1 MRVSRCCLMAIAAC
15 LAFTAS
21 LRGAEREEP
30 NLEKTV
36 ERAIAYL
43 RQKGQA
49 NDGSFSKQAGPGVTA
64 LVTTAVLRHGRTTR
78 DPLVADALKYL
89 EGFVQPSGGIY
100 APKSRLPNYETCLAI
115 VCFKEANADGRY
127 DQLLKDADGYI
138 KGVQKENDEGKD
150 ESDVNYGGAGYGKG
164 GRPDLSNTHF
174 LIEALRAAGN
184 STDDEAVKKALIFVS
199 RCQNLESEHNT
210 TKFAAK
216 VNDGGFYYSPS
227 GEGLDP
233 AGKTPD
239 GGLRSYASMTY
250 AGLKS
255 MIFAGVGPD
264 DPRVKAAYDWI
275 KTHYDLDS
283 NPGLGQAGLYY
294 YYHLFAKALDAL
306 ERDTITDA
314 DGKEHDWRKELLA
327 ALAERQNAD
336 GSWTNADS
344 RWLEGDPNLCTGF
357 ALLALSYCRPAK

>member
-1 MRVSRCCLMAIAAC
+1 VRVLTAWFVVMA
-15 LAFTAS
+15 AS
-21 LRGAEREEP
+21 LSIVASLKAAESGAPSYEQ
-30 NLEKTV
+30 TV
-36 ERAIAYL
+36 DRAIQFL

-49 NDGSFSKQAGPGVTA
+49 EDGSFSKQAGPGVTA

-78 DPLVADALKYL
+78 DPLVAKALEYL
-89 EGFVQPSGGIY
+89 ESFVQPSGGIH
-100 APKSRLPNYETCLAI
+100 APNSRLPNYETCLAV

-127 DQLLKDADGYI
+127 DQLLKDADAFI
-138 KGVQKENDEGKD
+138 KGIQKDNDEGKD

-174 LIEALRAAGN
+174 LIEALRATGN
-184 STDDEAVKKALIFVS
+184 DADDEAVQKALVFVS

-210 TKFAAK
+210 TEFAAK
-216 VNDGGFYYSPS
+216 VDDGGFYYSPS

-233 AGKTPD
+233 AGKTAD

-255 MIFAGVGPD
+255 MLFAGVGPD
-264 DPRVKAAYDWI
+264 DPRVKAAYDWV

-306 ERDTITDA
+306 GRDTITDA
-314 DGKEHDWRKELLA
+314 DGKDHDWRQELTA
-327 ALAERQNAD
+327 ALAERQNSD
-336 GSWTNADS
+336 GSWTNRET
-344 RWLEGDPNLCTGF
+344 RWLEGDSNLCTGF